1 MFALST
7 DARCTLINASPNL
20 ATQHVKF
27 SNLKMGML
35 SDSTV
40 ARYVRAIKQ
49 SPREI
54 IFSRRLL
61 VSAALYATAGVPISM
76 Q

>member
-1 MFALST
+1 
-7 DARCTLINASPNL
+7 
-20 ATQHVKF
+20 
-27 SNLKMGML
+27 
-35 SDSTV
+35 V